1 MTEKYKD
8 ILDKL
13 KSVDEHGL
21 GNEQIRKLINVLKD
35 RSDEEI
41 DKFLEDKGDLKV
53 ILRSYY

>member
-1 MTEKYKD
+1 MTDKYKD

-13 KSVDEHGL
+13 RTIDEHGL
-21 GNEQIRKLINVLKD
+21 GNEQIKKLINVLQD